1 MYLVCTVHDCTINLY
16 LHYTV
21 FIHTTFELNT
31 MFMTRSIHMYSIH
44 TEKYLLQ
51 YILIQKTHIG
61 MHWVEFLTNTHM

>member
-1 MYLVCTVHDCTINLY
+1 
-16 LHYTV
+16 
-21 FIHTTFELNT
+21 